1 MANPLSA
8 PLHPRSNAQTDA
20 VQDLQN
26 LLADHEQNT
35 DAADSIEDAVQA
47 EGGDSGTKG
56 TGSAG

>member
-8 PLHPRSNAQTDA
+8 ALRPRSNAQTDA
-20 VQDLQN
+20 AQDPQD
-26 LLADHEQNT
+26 LLADHEQNA
-35 DAADSIEDAVQA
+35 DAADSIADAVQA